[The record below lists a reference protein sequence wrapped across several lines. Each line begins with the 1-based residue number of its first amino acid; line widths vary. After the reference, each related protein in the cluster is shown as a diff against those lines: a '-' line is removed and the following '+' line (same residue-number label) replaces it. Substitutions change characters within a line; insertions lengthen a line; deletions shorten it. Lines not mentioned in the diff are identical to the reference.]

1 MRAILAC
8 LLLAACAGPSQN
20 QLAETPI
27 ARTPRTNVE
36 APPASSSDEER
47 YQLYNEFRDMEDTQ
61 EAYREAGRGEG
72 APPPPPPSVPGAAA
86 QTAPPLASPGLT
98 PPKKVGPAVQAPP
111 PVKKGPAVEAPTPA
125 PPP

>member
-1 MRAILAC
+1 
-8 LLLAACAGPSQN
+8 LLLAACAGQN

-36 APPASSSDEER
+36 APPASTSDAER

-61 EAYREAGRGEG
+61 EAYREVGRGEG
-72 APPPPPPSVPGAAA
+72 APPQPPPPQNIPGAAA
-86 QTAPPLASPGLT
+86 QAEPPLAPPALT

-111 PVKKGPAVEAPTPA
+111 PVKKGPAVEAPK
-125 PPP
+125 PPPP

>member
-8 LLLAACAGPSQN
+8 LLLAACAGPSQH

-36 APPASSSDEER
+36 APPASSSDDER
-47 YQLYNEFRDMEDTQ
+47 YQLYQQFEDMEDTQ
-61 EAYREAGRGEG
+61 EAYREARHEG
-72 APPPPPPSVPGAAA
+72 GSAPPTPLPPGVAEQAE
-86 QTAPPLASPGLT
+86 PPLAPPGLT

-111 PVKKGPAVEAPTPA
+111 PVRNGPAVQAP
-125 PPP
+125 